1 MSVHSFEEELLA
13 EIGRANDILE
23 AYLPMPG
30 GEQATLT
37 EAMRYSVLA
46 GGKRL
51 RPILMRRAYQMFGGR
66 GRVVEPFMAAIEMVH
81 TSSLVHDD
89 LPALDND
96 DLRRGR
102 ETTHR
107 RYGEAFGVLAGDALL
122 NLAYETAAG
131 AFLTDPG
138 CTRTGEA
145 LAILAQKSGFSGML
159 GGQSVDVEMEGQ
171 PLSEKQLDFIYRL
184 KTGRLFEAALMV
196 GAVLAGASREDVRRM
211 EEVGEA
217 MGLAFQIR
225 DDILDLTGTQ
235 EVIGKPIRS
244 DVKNSKTTWAVL
256 YGPEAAAER
265 ADELTRTALAVL
277 DEAGARDDF
286 LWELIR
292 RLASRQF

>member
-1 MSVHSFEEELLA
+1 
-13 EIGRANDILE
+13 
-23 AYLPMPG
+23 
-30 GEQATLT
+30 
-37 EAMRYSVLA
+37 
-46 GGKRL
+46 
-51 RPILMRRAYQMFGGR
+51 
-66 GRVVEPFMAAIEMVH
+66 
-81 TSSLVHDD
+81 
-89 LPALDND
+89 
-96 DLRRGR
+96 
-102 ETTHR
+102 
-107 RYGEAFGVLAGDALL
+107 
-122 NLAYETAAG
+122 
-131 AFLTDPG
+131 
-138 CTRTGEA
+138 
-145 LAILAQKSGFSGML
+145 
-159 GGQSVDVEMEGQ
+159 
-171 PLSEKQLDFIYRL
+171 
-184 KTGRLFEAALMV
+184 MV

-265 ADELTRTALAVL
+265 ADELTRTALTVL